1 MPRRAPAIERS
12 IAVLNLLA
20 SRPAERYSLSEI
32 AREVGLNKATAH
44 ATLWALTDAG
54 YLVRDAEAKTYGLGP
69 ALVALG
75 SAARQS
81 QPAVDA
87 AAPEMQALSEDLG
100 LNCVASAGIGDEI
113 VILARTGA
121 PRPFEIAV
129 LPGQRLPLL
138 PPIGAVFVAWRPNKE
153 IDAWLRRLGPLGDAA
168 VKRFRQAIDAV
179 RTRGYSVGLE
189 GDAQLLLQ
197 ALRREGA
204 NGPTVEE
211 GIKGLRNED
220 YALVEVDPKKTYR
233 LSHVGAP
240 VFGADGVV
248 ALGLF
253 LIGFQGRVDGR
264 QVERFAERLQ
274 TASERVTKAVHGRP
288 PAAD

>member
-20 SRPAERYSLSEI
+20 SRPGDRFSLSEI
-32 AREVGLNKATAH
+32 ARDTKLNKATLH
-44 ATLWALTDAG
+44 AILWALSDAG
-54 YLVRDAEAKTYGLGP
+54 YLARDPEAKTFGLGP

-87 AAPEMQALSEDLG
+87 AIPELNALSEDLG
-100 LNCVASAGIGDEI
+100 LDGVASAAIGDEI

-121 PRPFEIAV
+121 PRPFEITV

-138 PPIGAVFVAWRPNKE
+138 PPIGAVFVAWRPPKE
-153 IDAWLRRLGPLGDAA
+153 IETWLKRLGPIGKEAADRFARAVAA
-168 VKRFRQAIDAV
+168 VRD
-179 RTRGYSVGLE
+179 RGYSVGLE
-189 GDAQLLLQ
+189 GDAQLLLR
-197 ALRREGA
+197 ALRREDD

-211 GIKGLRNED
+211 GIKGLRKED
-220 YALVEVDPKKTYR
+220 YALIDVDPKATYR
-233 LSHVGAP
+233 LSHIGAP
-240 VFGADGVV
+240 AFGPEGAV

-253 LIGFQGRVDGR
+253 LIGFQGPVDGKT
-264 QVERFAERLQ
+264 VERHAERLL
-274 TASERVTKAVHGRP
+274 TASERVTKAIHGKP
-288 PAAD
+288 PA

>member
-1 MPRRAPAIERS
+1 MPRRAPAIERT

-20 SRPAERYSLSEI
+20 ARPAERYTLSEI
-32 AREVGLNKATAH
+32 AREAGLNKATAH

-54 YLVRDAEAKTYGLGP
+54 YLVRDGDQRYGLGP

-87 AAPEMQALSEDLG
+87 AAPELQALTDDLG
-100 LNCVASAGIGDEI
+100 LDSVASAAIGDEI

-138 PPIGAVFVAWRPNKE
+138 PPIGAVFVAWRPRKE
-153 IDAWLRRLGPLGDAA
+153 IDAWIGRLGPLGDPVA
-168 VKRFRQAIDAV
+168 KRFTRAIDAV
-179 RTRGYSVGLE
+179 RDRGYSVGLE
-189 GDAQLLLQ
+189 GDAQLLLR
-197 ALRREGA
+197 ALRHEGE

-220 YALVEVDPKKTYR
+220 YALVDVDPKATYR
-233 LSHVGAP
+233 LSHIGAP
-240 VFGADGVV
+240 VFGPEGTVT
-248 ALGLF
+248 LGLF
-253 LIGFQGRVDGR
+253 LIGFQGRVPGR
-264 QVERFAERLQ
+264 DVERLADRLV
-274 TASERVTKAVHGRP
+274 AAGERVTKAVHGRP
-288 PAAD
+288 PE